1 MSPSNYIVIDT
12 GSGSAVNGNVPE
24 NCKQI
29 TVIGIGPSG
38 TAFGVNTGA
47 TVTVQNVIGGVPTA
61 QIIQVVQGIPLNFS
75 YESGPWYALTYAK
88 GAADRLIIYY
98 VYN

>member
-1 MSPSNYIVIDT
+1 MTASNFTAIDT
-12 GSGSAVNGNVPE
+12 GNGAPNTGSIPA

-38 TAFGVNTGA
+38 TAFGADSGA
-47 TVTVQNVIGGVPTA
+47 TITVNSASIK
-61 QIIQVVQGIPLNFS
+61 VVQGIPLNFS
-75 YESGPWYALTYAK
+75 YESGFWPALTYAK
-88 GAADRLIIYY
+88 GTADRLIIYY